1 MVLHFYNKRKISLA
15 LSFRVGFRKTIIKSD
30 TVYGVI
36 FNRTKG
42 HKCPAN
48 LSQSVI
54 LALLF
59 DKLRKQDEVI
69 NKTQLP
75 I

>member
-15 LSFRVGFRKTIIKSD
+15 LSFRAGVRNTIKKSD

-42 HKCPAN
+42 HKCPAY
-48 LSQSVI
+48 LSQSII
-54 LALLF
+54 LAL
-59 DKLRKQDEVI
+59 KDEAI